1 MEYAKKVQNEVIKY
15 YTSMDKAIP
24 SVAEHSRNLNLMYM
38 QGKIKPVYYREDIV
52 TTISKIL
59 LRISKPNVLLT
70 GVAGCGKTAIAEAL
84 AIACTEKALAHKDEK
99 MRLQKAYEKAHK
111 EWMES
116 LLGNEPQW
124 VEGNEPQWV
133 EPKRPPL
140 ADYIVYDL
148 SMNSLIG
155 GTQYRGQFE
164 ERIDKMLQELKGD
177 KRIVLFIDE
186 IHQMN
191 SLGGHKN
198 EGEPTLGQILKPA
211 LARGDIIV
219 IGATTNEEAP
229 LLLQDKALA
238 RRFTQVNVSELKGE
252 GAKKTA
258 DGIFA
263 DYLKAHEIK
272 ADTTLADTILQM
284 INYYLPKTTFPDNFI
299 NVVDETLAGARYD
312 ELEEVNLDHFKTT
325 IGRMADVVI
334 V

>member
-1 MEYAKKVQNEVIKY
+1 MARAKSLEEKAKFRLLQEIKIVNRECPNLY
-15 YTSMDKAIP
+15 ESG
-24 SVAEHSRNLNLMYM
+24 RNLTALYLT
-38 QGKIKPVYYREDIV
+38 GKLDEVYNRDSCVESIQR
-52 TTISKIL
+52 IL
-59 LRISKPNVLLT
+59 LRKSKANALLT
-70 GVAGCGKTAIAEAL
+70 GPAGCGKTAIAEVL
-84 AIACTEKALAHKDEK
+84 AIACTEKALAYKVEK
-99 MRLQKAYEKAHK
+99 EKLQKAYEKAHK
-111 EWMES
+111 EWSES
-116 LLGNEPQW
+116 L
-124 VEGNEPQWV
+124 EGNEPQWI

-140 ADYIVYDL
+140 ANYIVYDL

-164 ERIDKMLQELKGD
+164 ERINNMLKELNGD

-191 SLGGHKN
+191 SLGGRKN

-219 IGATTNEEAP
+219 IGATTDEEAP
-229 LLLQDKALA
+229 LLLKDKALA

-258 DGIFA
+258 NGIFA

-272 ADTTLADTILQM
+272 ADTALADAILQM

-312 ELEEVNLDHFKTT
+312 ELKEVNLDHFKAT
-325 IGRMADVVI
+325 ISRMAGVVI

>member
-1 MEYAKKVQNEVIKY
+1 MKYTKKVENRITDY
-15 YTSMDKAIP
+15 YKKVDD
-24 SVAEHSRNLNLMYM
+24 SVKTLTEHSRNLNSLYL
-38 QGKIKPVYYREDIV
+38 QGKLKPVYNREELV

-59 LRISKPNVLLT
+59 LRKSKPNVLLT
-70 GVAGCGKTAIAEAL
+70 GMAGCGKTAIAEAL
-84 AIACTEKALAHKDEK
+84 AISIAETALAWADADTTAK
-99 MRLQKAYEKAHK
+99 RLYNTAMKAYENGTGDHPG
-111 EWMES
+111 EY
-116 LLGNEPQW
+116 
-124 VEGNEPQWV
+124 V
-133 EPKRPPL
+133 EPKQRAL
-140 ADYIVYDL
+140 TEYVVYDL

-155 GTQYRGQFE
+155 GTQYRGMFE
-164 ERIDKMLQELKGD
+164 ERIKNLLKECENR
-177 KRIVLFIDE
+177 KIILFIDE

-191 SLGGHKN
+191 SLGKN
-198 EGEPTLGQILKPA
+198 GDEPISLGQILKPA

-219 IGATTNEEAP
+219 IGATTDEEAP
-229 LLLQDKALA
+229 LLLKDKALA

-272 ADTTLADTILQM
+272 ADTALADIILQM

-325 IGRMADVVI
+325 IGRMAGVVI

>member
-1 MEYAKKVQNEVIKY
+1 MNYTKAIQNEVVKY

-24 SVAEHSRNLNLMYM
+24 AIAEHSRNLNLMYM
-38 QGKIKPVYYREDIV
+38 QGKIKPVYHREDIV

-84 AIACTEKALAHKDEK
+84 AIACTEKALAYKAEK
-99 MRLQKAYEKAHK
+99 AKLQKAYDKAHAQW
-111 EWMES
+111 EETQE
-116 LLGNEPQW
+116 GEEPKLI
-124 VEGNEPQWV
+124 

-140 ADYIVYDL
+140 VDYVFYDL

-164 ERIDKMLQELKGD
+164 ERINKMLQEVKGE

-191 SLGGHKN
+191 SLGGRN
-198 EGEPTLGQILKPA
+198 GEGEPTLGQILKPA
-211 LARGDIIV
+211 LARGDVVV
-219 IGATTNEEAP
+219 IGATTDEEAP
-229 LLLQDKALA
+229 ILLKDKALA
-238 RRFTQVNVSELKGE
+238 RRFTRVDVAELKGE
-252 GAKKTA
+252 PAQQTA

-263 DYLKAHEIK
+263 DYVKAHDVK
-272 ADTTLADTILQM
+272 ADPSLAKAVLSL
-284 INYYLPKTTFPDNFI
+284 INYFLPHTTFPDNFI

-312 ELEEVNLDHFKTT
+312 ELAEVNLTHFKT
-325 IGRMADVVI
+325 IISRMAGVVI

>member
-1 MEYAKKVQNEVIKY
+1 MQYTKKVENRIKDY
-15 YTSMDKAIP
+15 YKRVDD
-24 SVAEHSRNLNLMYM
+24 SVKTLTEHSRNLNSLYM
-38 QGKIKPVYYREDIV
+38 QGKLKPVYHREELV

-59 LRISKPNVLLT
+59 LRKSKPNVLLT

-84 AIACTEKALAHKDEK
+84 AIAITETVLAWADADTTAK
-99 MRLQKAYEKAHK
+99 RLYDTAMKAYE
-111 EWMES
+111 
-116 LLGNEPQW
+116 
-124 VEGNEPQWV
+124 EGMGDYPGEYIA
-133 EPKRPPL
+133 PKKRAL
-140 ADYIVYDL
+140 TEYVVYDL

-155 GTQYRGQFE
+155 GTPYRGMFE
-164 ERIDKMLQELKGD
+164 ERINKLLKECEGR
-177 KRIVLFIDE
+177 KIILFIDE

-191 SLGGHKN
+191 SLGKSGD
-198 EGEPTLGQILKPA
+198 EPISLGQILKPA

-219 IGATTNEEAP
+219 IGATTDEEAP
-229 LLLQDKALA
+229 LLLKDKALA

-258 DGIFA
+258 NGIFA

-272 ADTTLADTILQM
+272 ADITLADTILQM

-325 IGRMADVVI
+325 IGRMAGVI
-334 V
+334 II

>member
-1 MEYAKKVQNEVIKY
+1 MEYPKKVQDEVIKY
-15 YTSMDKAIP
+15 YTSMNKAIP
-24 SVAEHSRNLNLMYM
+24 SVAEHGRNLNLMYM
-38 QGKIKPVYYREDIV
+38 QGKIKPVYHREDIV

-84 AIACTEKALAHKDEK
+84 AIACTEKALAYKAEK
-99 MRLQKAYEKAHK
+99 AKLQKAYEKARA
-111 EWMES
+111 EWFEN
-116 LLGNEPQW
+116 LEADEPQW
-124 VEGNEPQWV
+124 I
-133 EPKRPPL
+133 EPKQPPL
-140 ADYIVYDL
+140 ANYVVYDL

-155 GTQYRGQFE
+155 GTKYRGEFE
-164 ERIDKMLQELKGD
+164 ERINKMLQELNGD

-191 SLGGHKN
+191 SLGGHKS

-258 DGIFA
+258 NGIFV

-272 ADTTLADTILQM
+272 ADTALADTILQM

-312 ELEEVNLDHFKTT
+312 ELEEVNLDHFKAT
-325 IGRMADVVI
+325 IGRMAGVVI

>member
-1 MEYAKKVQNEVIKY
+1 MQYTKKVENRIKDY
-15 YTSMDKAIP
+15 YKRVDD
-24 SVAEHSRNLNLMYM
+24 SVETLTKHSRNLNSLYM
-38 QGKIKPVYYREDIV
+38 QGKLKPVYHREELV

-59 LRISKPNVLLT
+59 LRKSKPNVLLT

-84 AIACTEKALAHKDEK
+84 AIAITETVLAWADADTTAK
-99 MRLQKAYEKAHK
+99 RLYDTAMKAYENGMGDYPGEYIA
-111 EWMES
+111 
-116 LLGNEPQW
+116 
-124 VEGNEPQWV
+124 
-133 EPKRPPL
+133 PKKRAL
-140 ADYIVYDL
+140 TEYVVYDL

-155 GTQYRGQFE
+155 GTQYRGMFE
-164 ERIDKMLQELKGD
+164 ERINKLLKECEGR
-177 KRIVLFIDE
+177 KIILFIDE

-191 SLGGHKN
+191 SLGKSGD
-198 EGEPTLGQILKPA
+198 EPISLGQILKPA

-219 IGATTNEEAP
+219 IGATTDEEAP
-229 LLLQDKALA
+229 LLLKDKALA

-258 DGIFA
+258 NGIFA

-325 IGRMADVVI
+325 ISRMAGVI
-334 V
+334 II

>member
-24 SVAEHSRNLNLMYM
+24 SVAGHCRNLNLMYM

-84 AIACTEKALAHKDEK
+84 AIACTEKALAYKEES
-99 MRLQKAYEKAHK
+99 MRLQKLYEKAHK
-111 EWMES
+111 EWSES
-116 LLGNEPQW
+116 L
-124 VEGNEPQWV
+124 EGNEPQWV

-164 ERIDKMLQELKGD
+164 ERISKMLKELNGD

-191 SLGGHKN
+191 SLGGHKS

-219 IGATTNEEAP
+219 IGATTDEEAP
-229 LLLQDKALA
+229 FLLKDRALA
-238 RRFTQVNVSELKGE
+238 RRFTQVSVSELKGE

-272 ADTTLADTILQM
+272 ADTALADTILQM

-312 ELEEVNLDHFKTT
+312 ELKEVNLDHFKAT
-325 IGRMADVVI
+325 IGRMAGVVI

>member
-24 SVAEHSRNLNLMYM
+24 SIVEHSRNLNLMYM
-38 QGKIKPVYYREDIV
+38 QGKIKPVYHREDIV

-84 AIACTEKALAHKDEK
+84 AIACTEKALAYKDEK
-99 MRLQKAYEKAHK
+99 MRLQKAYEKAHG
-111 EWMES
+111 EWIDNLDGSEPQWVG
-116 LLGNEPQW
+116 GNEPQW
-124 VEGNEPQWV
+124 I
-133 EPKRPPL
+133 EPKKPPL
-140 ADYIVYDL
+140 SNYIVYDL

-155 GTQYRGQFE
+155 GTRYRGEFE
-164 ERIDKMLQELKGD
+164 ERINKMLQELNGD

-191 SLGGHKN
+191 SLGGHKS

-219 IGATTNEEAP
+219 IGAATDEEAP

-238 RRFTQVNVSELKGE
+238 RRFTQVNVKELKGE

-272 ADTTLADTILQM
+272 ADTALANTILQM

-312 ELEEVNLDHFKTT
+312 ELEEVNLNHFKAT
-325 IGRMADVVI
+325 IGRMAGVVI